1 MEGLDLEHPY
11 NLALAAS
18 VVAGTLFVVGVLV
31 YVFGS
36 FFLMRSHT
44 GKRPLGAML
53 REAARETFWS
63 LLVQPLIP
71 LLYVVGR
78 RMGGARVGQPIV
90 LVHGYTQNRA
100 NFLGM
105 ARSLGRAG
113 LGPLYGFNYPWH
125 RDIEGSAEKLGR
137 FIDEVLAES
146 KRDKVDIVTHS
157 MGGLV
162 ALEYLQTAKPARVRR
177 VVTIAGPH
185 GGVAWRGPLIG
196 RSGASLRSG
205 AEFITGRSG
214 RKVGVPVLSIY
225 SSHDNIVYPPTTS
238 SLLARGGEDAMIS
251 AAGHLAILFDP
262 AVARAVADFLKKPDT
277 AAAIATAPAPGAEG
291 AAALSAAV
299 GAVPATAARDEP
311 ISPTAVASG
320 AAAEPGTQ
328 GETAPAGPAMDAP

>member
-1 MEGLDLEHPY
+1 MDVPDLAHPY
-11 NLALAAS
+11 RLGLAVLA
-18 VVAGTLFVVGVLV
+18 VAATLFVVGVLV

-36 FFLMRSHT
+36 FLLMRAHT
-44 GKRPLGAML
+44 GKRPLAAML

-78 RMGGARVGQPIV
+78 RMGGARGGRPIV

-100 NFLGM
+100 NFLGL
-105 ARSLGRAG
+105 ARALGRAG

-125 RDIEGSAEKLGR
+125 RDIEHSAASLGR
-137 FIDEVLAES
+137 FIDGVLAES
-146 KRDKVDIVTHS
+146 KRDEVDVVTHS

-162 ALEYLQTAKPARVRR
+162 ALEYMQTAKPPRVRR
-177 VVTIAGPH
+177 VVTIASPH

-196 RSGASLRSG
+196 RSGASMRSG

-238 SLLARGGEDAMIS
+238 SLTARGGEDAMIS

-262 AVARAVADFLKKPDT
+262 AVARAVADFLKKPD
-277 AAAIATAPAPGAEG
+277 AAAAVATAPAPGAEG
-291 AAALSAAV
+291 AGALSTAV
-299 GAVPATAARDEP
+299 GATTSAVGEAATP
-311 ISPTAVASG
+311 
-320 AAAEPGTQ
+320 

>member
-1 MEGLDLEHPY
+1 VDVPDLAHPY
-11 NLALAAS
+11 RLGLALLAA
-18 VVAGTLFVVGVLV
+18 AATLFVVGVLV

-36 FFLMRSHT
+36 FLLMRAHT

-78 RMGGARVGQPIV
+78 RMGGARSGRPIV

-100 NFLGM
+100 NFLGL
-105 ARSLGRAG
+105 ARALGRAG

-125 RDIEGSAEKLGR
+125 RDIEQSAASLGR
-137 FIDEVLAES
+137 FIDGVLAES
-146 KRDKVDIVTHS
+146 KRDEVDLVTHS

-162 ALEYLQTAKPARVRR
+162 ALEYMQSAKPPRVRR

-196 RSGASLRSG
+196 RSGASMRSG

-238 SLLARGGEDAMIS
+238 SLTARGGEDAMIS

-262 AVARAVADFLKKPDT
+262 AVARAVADFLKKPD
-277 AAAIATAPAPGAEG
+277 AAAAVATAPAPGAEG
-291 AAALSAAV
+291 AAALSTAA
-299 GAVPATAARDEP
+299 GATEAATA
-311 ISPTAVASG
+311 
-320 AAAEPGTQ
+320 